1 MKGWTIQPKT
11 IIITLK
17 DHKENFKNNFK
28 CILVNPAKSEIV
40 IVSKEYIDSIKKSI
54 REKTNVNQWR
64 NTDAVVTWFQNI
76 ENKDISSFIKFDIV
90 DFYPS
95 ISKDLLINTINFAK
109 SITPIDGKIIKSI
122 LHAQKSL
129 LFNKNKA
136 LVKKENPDFDATMG
150 SSDGAEVCELV
161 GLYLLDILKKVFS
174 DSKTALYRED
184 GLRCFQNLSA
194 AESKEIKKK
203 LCKVFKK

>member
-1 MKGWTIQPKT
+1 M
-11 IIITLK
+11 IILSSRVKQYNQKQSFITLK

-28 CILVNPAKSEIV
+28 CILGNPAKCEIV

-54 REKTNVNQWR
+54 REKTNENQWR

-109 SITPIDGKIIKSI
+109 SITSIDGKIIKSI

-161 GLYLLDILKKVFS
+161 GLYPLDILKKVFS

-184 GLRCFQNLSA
+184 GLRCFQNIYIIIFL
-194 AESKEIKKK
+194 
-203 LCKVFKK
+203 

>member
-1 MKGWTIQPKT
+1 MSSRVKQYNQKQSF
-11 IIITLK
+11 ITLK

-28 CILVNPAKSEIV
+28 CILGNPAKCEIV

-54 REKTNVNQWR
+54 REKTNENQWR

-109 SITPIDGKIIKSI
+109 SITSIDGKIIKSI

-136 LVKKENPDFDATMG
+136 LVKKENPDFDATIG
-150 SSDGAEVCELV
+150 SSDGAELCELV
-161 GLYLLDILKKVFS
+161 GLYPLDILKKVFS

-184 GLRCFQNLSA
+184 GLRCFQNIYIIIFL
-194 AESKEIKKK
+194 
-203 LCKVFKK
+203 

>member
-1 MKGWTIQPKT
+1 MEKHW
-11 IIITLK
+11 
-17 DHKENFKNNFK
+17 
-28 CILVNPAKSEIV
+28 CRSYV
-40 IVSKEYIDSIKKSI
+40 VSKY
-54 REKTNVNQWR
+54 W
-64 NTDAVVTWFQNI
+64 
-76 ENKDISSFIKFDIV
+76 NKDISSFIKFDIV

-109 SITPIDGKIIKSI
+109 SITSIDGKIIKSI

-161 GLYLLDILKKVFS
+161 GLYPLDILKKVFS

-184 GLRCFQNLSA
+184 GLRCFQNVYIIIFL
-194 AESKEIKKK
+194 
-203 LCKVFKK
+203 

>member
-1 MKGWTIQPKT
+1 MSSRVKQYNQKQSF
-11 IIITLK
+11 ITLK

-28 CILVNPAKSEIV
+28 CILGNPAKCEIV

-54 REKTNVNQWR
+54 REKTNENQWR

-109 SITPIDGKIIKSI
+109 SITSIDGKIIKSI

-161 GLYLLDILKKVFS
+161 GLYPLDILKKVFS

-184 GLRCFQNLSA
+184 GLRCFQNVYIIIFL
-194 AESKEIKKK
+194 
-203 LCKVFKK
+203 

>member
-1 MKGWTIQPKT
+1 MSSRVKQYNQKQSF
-11 IIITLK
+11 ITLK

-28 CILVNPAKSEIV
+28 CILGNPAKCEIV

-54 REKTNVNQWR
+54 REKTNENQWR

-109 SITPIDGKIIKSI
+109 SITSIDGKIIKSI

-161 GLYLLDILKKVFS
+161 GLYPLDILKKVFS

-184 GLRCFQNLSA
+184 GLRCFQNIYIIIFL
-194 AESKEIKKK
+194 
-203 LCKVFKK
+203 

>member
-1 MKGWTIQPKT
+1 MVKQYNQKQSF
-11 IIITLK
+11 ITLK

-28 CILVNPAKSEIV
+28 CILGNPAKCEIV

-54 REKTNVNQWR
+54 REKTNENQWR

-109 SITPIDGKIIKSI
+109 SITSIDGKIIKSI

-161 GLYLLDILKKVFS
+161 GLYPLDILKKVFS

-184 GLRCFQNLSA
+184 GLFQNIYIIIFL
-194 AESKEIKKK
+194 
-203 LCKVFKK
+203 